1 MLPRLLTVWLLVAV
15 AGNAL
20 DTIDSMVNGLS
31 AADIQIS
38 HHKYQQRVAVIT
50 LHCLACHMDWG
61 VSYKLPQSSSMS
73 ENGQELV

>member
-20 DTIDSMVNGLS
+20 DTKDIGQS

-50 LHCLACHMDWG
+50 LQYLAHG
-61 VSYKLPQSSSMS
+61 LGSFLQTSSIIFN
-73 ENGQELV
+73 E

>member
-20 DTIDSMVNGLS
+20 DTIIVIGQS

-50 LHCLACHMDWG
+50 LHCSTWHMDWG
-61 VSYKLPQSSSMS
+61 ISYKLPQSSSMS
-73 ENGQELV
+73 ENGQQLV

>member
-1 MLPRLLTVWLLVAV
+1 MLPRLLPVWLLVAA

-20 DTIDSMVNGLS
+20 NSIDYGQS

-50 LHCLACHMDWG
+50 LHCLDSHMDWG

-73 ENGQELV
+73 ENGQQLV